1 MSSDADSGGSG
12 DGEDR
17 LKSLRNAV
25 DHLEAVAFVPPKQRH
40 TNVSELARTIAS
52 DAYESGIPTDTLE
65 RLIDIITKPNHL
77 DQGTI
82 TTLIKNLYA
91 LEKIPSSI
99 VTKVVC
105 CLGPSKGKPSPATQA
120 LLLRW
125 LLLVYEFLE
134 DQSHLSK
141 LYAVL
146 FNYLDMISLRRPLCH
161 LLSLITRRRHVKP
174 FRIQALMEL
183 LRNVGD
189 DERELMGF
197 LRVFKNYYPDIIVGD
212 VGRSRKASFFF
223 KHPDPEWSAHLK
235 HLQDRNRERARS
247 MTTSTFQVVRRGGVK
262 RSKVESV
269 IPDVQTSRVQPSHTS
284 LEELRNVT
292 DFVENL
298 EKIEL
303 PNQMI
308 SALGDRLAQKY
319 MLLVGPKI
327 AKLRLE
333 DWLETF
339 LKDEFERANL
349 TESDEP
355 EALGYVLSVA
365 TEYVRSTKQLPGAI
379 QSFLKAYLHSWNGR
393 DNRSQILSLLEF
405 LPKGPYDDLRRE
417 FLEPLENAILDHTP
431 SSRTALLDFYSS
443 LIRQWGVS
451 LRTEESAPA
460 AAGFTPLI
468 SLITHAELL
477 SLSVLEIPFTADDRD
492 AKPSKPIST
501 SILQLYTAL
510 AELYSHAAENGNIRL
525 TIPLAPT
532 VYSLAFTSSLAQ
544 ISILCA
550 VLASYKSSFEASLTS
565 QTLQSPRPGG
575 ALYPTQMVGK
585 FNGYIMD
592 LCNLLWRN
600 RGLNSEDPNALGCMI
615 PAPTISALTEYINDS
630 NETMRRRKRP
640 EGPAFHYTLQT
651 MFSLS
656 HHIAL
661 ADHSAACFAD
671 FEDKH
676 LTEEG
681 QARMKR
687 PVTQKALTALEKEG
701 GVKVSWQEYRLKML
715 DWFDDRGS
723 QGISKLMRSTMKALR
738 KET

>member
-1 MSSDADSGGSG
+1 
-12 DGEDR
+12 
-17 LKSLRNAV
+17 
-25 DHLEAVAFVPPKQRH
+25 
-40 TNVSELARTIAS
+40 VSELARTIAS
-52 DAYESGIPTDTLE
+52 DAYESGIPTEILE
-65 RLIDIITKPNHL
+65 QLIDIITKPNHL
-77 DQGTI
+77 DQVTI
-82 TTLIKNLYA
+82 TTVIKNLYA
-91 LEKIPSSI
+91 LEKIPSII
-99 VTKVVC
+99 VTKIVC

-161 LLSLITRRRHVKP
+161 LLSLITRRKHVKA

-183 LRNVGD
+183 LRNIGD
-189 DERELMGF
+189 DEKELMGF

-212 VGRSRKASFFF
+212 IARSRKASFFF
-223 KHPDPEWSAHLK
+223 KHPDPEWTAHLK
-235 HLQDRNRERARS
+235 QLQDRNRERIMALA
-247 MTTSTFQVVRRGGVK
+247 TTSTFQVVRRGGVK

-269 IPDVQTSRVQPSHTS
+269 IPEVQTSRVQPSHTS

-298 EKIEL
+298 EKIDL

-308 SALGDRLAQKY
+308 SVLGDRLAQKY

-333 DWLETF
+333 DWLEIF
-339 LKDEFERANL
+339 LKDEFERTNL
-349 TESDEP
+349 ADSDEP

-365 TEYVRSTKQLPGAI
+365 TEYVRSAKVSCYILEKVFFIVFLQSLLTSAQRLPDAI
-379 QSFLKAYLHSWNGR
+379 HSFIKAYLHSWNGT

-405 LPKGPYDDLRRE
+405 LPKGPYDDLQRE
-417 FLEPLENAILDHTP
+417 FLQPLENAILDCSS
-431 SSRTALLDFYSS
+431 SSRTALLDFYSA

-451 LRTEESAPA
+451 LRTEESAPPPD
-460 AAGFTPLI
+460 GFTPLI

-477 SLSVLEIPFTADDRD
+477 SLSVLEISSTTDDRGVI
-492 AKPSKPIST
+492 SKPISA
-501 SILQLYTAL
+501 SVLQLYTAL
-510 AELYSHAAENGNIRL
+510 AELYSHAAENGNIRITL
-525 TIPLAPT
+525 PLAPT
-532 VYSLAFTSSLAQ
+532 VYSLAFTSGLAQ
-544 ISILCA
+544 ISLLCA

-565 QTLQSPRPGG
+565 QNLQSPMRNG
-575 ALYPTQMVGK
+575 AAVYPVQMVGK

-592 LCNLLWRN
+592 LCNLVWRN
-600 RGLNSEDPNALGCMI
+600 RGLNSDDPNALGCLM
-615 PAPTISALTEYINDS
+615 PAPVISALTEYVNDC
-630 NETMRRRKRP
+630 NETMRRRKRHD
-640 EGPAFHYTLQT
+640 GPAFHYTLPS

-656 HHIAL
+656 HHVAL
-661 ADHSAACFAD
+661 ANHSAACFAD
-671 FEDKH
+671 FEDQNVTK
-676 LTEEG
+676 ED
-681 QARMKR
+681 QPRMRR

-701 GVKVSWQEYRLKML
+701 GVKLSWQEYRLKML
-715 DWFDDRGS
+715 DWFDDKGS
-723 QGISKLMRSTMKALR
+723 QGIGKLMRSTMKALR

>member
-1 MSSDADSGGSG
+1 MSSDADSGGG
-12 DGEDR
+12 GGNPDDR

-25 DHLEAVAFVPPKQRH
+25 DHLEAGICSLIDFILPA
-40 TNVSELARTIAS
+40 TIAS
-52 DAYESGIPTDTLE
+52 DAYEIGIPTETLE
-65 RLIDIITKPNHL
+65 QLIDIITKPNHL
-77 DQGTI
+77 DQATI

-91 LEKIPSSI
+91 LEKIPSII
-99 VTKVVC
+99 VTKIVG
-105 CLGPSKGKPSPATQA
+105 CLGPSKSKPSPATQA

-125 LLLVYEFLE
+125 LLLVYDCLE

-146 FNYLDMISLRRPLCH
+146 FNNLDMISLRRPLCH
-161 LLSLITRRRHVKP
+161 LLSLITRRKHVKP

-235 HLQDRNRERARS
+235 ELQDRNRERVMS
-247 MTTSTFQVVRRGGVK
+247 STTSTTFQVVRRGGVK

-303 PNQMI
+303 PNQMV
-308 SALGDRLAQKY
+308 SVLGDRLAQKY

-349 TESDEP
+349 AESDEP

-379 QSFLKAYLHSWNGR
+379 QSFIKAYLRSWNGR
-393 DNRSQILSLLEF
+393 DNRSQILNLLEF
-405 LPKGPYDDLRRE
+405 LPKGPYEDLRRE

-431 SSRTALLDFYSS
+431 SSRTALLDFYFS

-451 LRTEESAPA
+451 LRTEESAPG

-477 SLSVLEIPFTADDRD
+477 CLSVLEVPFTTYDRD
-492 AKPSKPIST
+492 TKPPKPIST
-501 SILQLYTAL
+501 SILQLYTGL
-510 AELYSHAAENGNIRL
+510 ANLYSHAADNGNIRL

-532 VYSLAFTSSLAQ
+532 VYHLAFTSSLAQ
-544 ISILCA
+544 ISLLCA
-550 VLASYKSSFEASLTS
+550 VLATYKSSFEESLAS
-565 QTLQSPRPGG
+565 QTLQSPKPGG
-575 ALYPTQMVGK
+575 ALYPTQMVGQ

-592 LCNLLWRN
+592 LCNLVWRN
-600 RGLNSEDPNALGCMI
+600 RGLNSEDPNALGCLL
-615 PAPTISALTEYINDS
+615 PAPTIAALTEYINDS

-640 EGPAFHYTLQT
+640 EGPAFHYTLPT

-656 HHIAL
+656 HHVAL

-671 FEDKH
+671 FEDQQVTK
-676 LTEEG
+676 ED
-681 QARMKR
+681 QARLRR

-723 QGISKLMRSTMKALR
+723 LGIGKLMRSTMKALR